1 MSLSALVMLL
11 TQSAD
16 AAMHWV
22 ASELDALGVD
32 HFVYDLSAFPL
43 ESKIDCHITSSRT
56 WSVLLTYA
64 GRQIDL
70 GTVTGIWNGHVSDFN
85 FGDKLHKDVIRYA
98 KAECAE
104 CVGGILRSIEPIVWM
119 NHPDAGLRASYKPY
133 QLHIASSV
141 GLTIPA
147 TIISNNPYELKEF
160 YRHFGGQVV
169 CKSFHI
175 DSNPRPGVMLR
186 APYTT
191 LVSKEDLQNLDSCVP
206 CSTMFQEYV
215 PQLYADLWNRDTLSW
230 G

>member
-1 MSLSALVMLL
+1 MSRSALVMLL

-43 ESKIDCHITSSRT
+43 ESKIDCHIPSSRT
-56 WSVLLTYA
+56 PHVLLTYA

-70 GTVTGIWNGHVSDFN
+70 GAVTGIWNGHVSDFN

-98 KAECAE
+98 KAECAA

-119 NHPDAGLRASYKPY
+119 NHPDAGLRARYKPY

-160 YRHFGGQVV
+160 YRYFGGQVV
-169 CKSFHI
+169 CKSLHI

-186 APYTT
+186 APYAT
-191 LVSKEDLQNLDSCVP
+191 LVSKEDLQNLDS
-206 CSTMFQEYV
+206 
-215 PQLYADLWNRDTLSW
+215 
-230 G
+230 